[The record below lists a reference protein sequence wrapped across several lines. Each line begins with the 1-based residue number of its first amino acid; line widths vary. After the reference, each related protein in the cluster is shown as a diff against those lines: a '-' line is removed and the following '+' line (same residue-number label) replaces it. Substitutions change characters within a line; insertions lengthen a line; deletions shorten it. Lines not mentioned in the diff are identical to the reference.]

1 VKLIA
6 VTGGIASGKSTVGS
20 RLAEHGAVIVDADKL
35 AREVVA
41 PGTPGLARIGEV
53 FGPSVIS
60 ADGSLDRP
68 ALGAII
74 FSDAEKREQLN
85 AITHPAIWERG
96 RQLFDEAEA
105 ADPNVIIVY
114 DVPLLAEAR
123 GDRQMK
129 FDLIVVVDA
138 RTELRIERMVEFRGM
153 SRSEAEGR
161 LGAQASDADRLK
173 LADVVIDANG
183 SLEYTL
189 EQTDALWAELTS
201 GVDSPE

>member
-1 VKLIA
+1 MIA
-6 VTGGIASGKSTVGS
+6 VTGGIASGKSTVGR

-41 PGTPGLARIGEV
+41 PGTPGLARIAEV

-85 AITHPAIWERG
+85 GITHPAIWERG

-123 GDRQMK
+123 GDRQIR
-129 FDLIVVVDA
+129 FDLVVVVDA
-138 RTELRIERMVEFRGM
+138 DIDRRIERMVELRGM
-153 SRSEAEGR
+153 SRAEAQGR
-161 LGAQASDADRLK
+161 LNAQASDEDRLK

-201 GVDSPE
+201 GGDSRE